1 MISREG
7 NAVISKE
14 PVFFYMC
21 FFVTCIDTSQILIL
35 SVQAVF
41 EEMCAVKQM
50 LKAYLGW
57 YLGEVR

>member
-1 MISREG
+1 MLMHTYTKRKPGMISREG

-35 SVQAVF
+35 GVQAVF
-41 EEMCAVKQM
+41 
-50 LKAYLGW
+50 
-57 YLGEVR
+57 